1 MTLCAQR
8 PLTGKELLPSGRVAA
23 ACHRMFAIILTG
35 RHLLDTP
42 FLRLCLYRINFL
54 GLAKQ
59 YIREG
64 QQSDDQFQPTGHD
77 EKNVEAA
84 ATVKPLRTRGPP

>member
-8 PLTGKELLPSGRVAA
+8 PLTGKELLPSGLVAA
-23 ACHRMFAIILTG
+23 ACHRMFAVILRG

-42 FLRLCLYRINFL
+42 FLRLCLYRINFW

-64 QQSDDQFQPTGHD
+64 QQSDNQFQPTGHGAN
-77 EKNVEAA
+77 NVEVA
-84 ATVKPLRTRGPP
+84 ATVKPPRMRGPA